1 VLLEWV
7 LILEGLT
14 LAILGVLAVV
24 GMIMGR
30 QEVDET
36 DIVSV
41 FVWTFWK
48 EFLWPP
54 EVMAID
60 TDRLVARE
68 PVPSGPARPASS
80 AAADEPDEEDEFYGR
95 TRKTADGR
103 EVKTD
108 LAVIVI
114 PHAPSD
120 SVLGRDG
127 EGIKLQVT
135 GEAGD
140 SKSNKALIELVAAAI
155 GAKPYQVTLTKGHYH
170 PRKTVQIQGLSFD
183 ELQIR
188 LSGLNEAE

>member
-1 VLLEWV
+1 MLLEWV

-14 LAILGVLAVV
+14 IAILSVLAVV

-36 DIVSV
+36 DVVSV

-60 TDRLVARE
+60 TDRLVARAPE
-68 PVPSGPARPASS
+68 PRAGGGGSPRPAE
-80 AAADEPDEEDEFYGR
+80 EPSEEDEFYGR

-127 EGIKLQVT
+127 DGIKLQVT

-140 SKSNKALIELVAAAI
+140 SKSNKALIELVASAI
-155 GAKPYQVTLTKGHYH
+155 GVKPYQVTLTKGHYH
-170 PRKTVQIQGLSFD
+170 PRKTVQIQGLSFE